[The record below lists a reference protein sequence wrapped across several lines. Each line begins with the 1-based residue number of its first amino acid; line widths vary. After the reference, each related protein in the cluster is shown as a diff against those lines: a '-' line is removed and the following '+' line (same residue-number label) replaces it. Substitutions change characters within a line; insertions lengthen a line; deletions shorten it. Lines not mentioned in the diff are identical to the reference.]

1 MNRIGLGWGLAL
13 TVALAPAIAQTP
25 ATQWKE
31 VRGRGVS
38 VQLPLTF
45 EGGDL
50 EGEMP
55 EVLQRLRLLGKDFEP
70 TVRAIEAN
78 RSAFVLY
85 AFDRRR
91 GASGALTNLNI
102 GAAKVPSNLPLA
114 AVVDLN
120 IKELPKPFR
129 VVSRQIQG
137 DNQTAI
143 LKLESTVEAFRLSQ
157 LQYFVRQGNT
167 VYVLT
172 YTTERSEFA
181 AREPAFRQ
189 SAASFRAE

>member
-1 MNRIGLGWGLAL
+1 MAI
-13 TVALAPAIAQTP
+13 APAPAQAPT
-25 ATQWKE
+25 AGWKE

-38 VQLPLTF
+38 VQLPASF

-55 EVLQRLRLLGKDFEP
+55 EVLQRLRLLGQDFEP
-70 TVRAIEAN
+70 TVRAIETN
-78 RSAFVLY
+78 RSSFLLY

-91 GASGALTNLNI
+91 GNTGALTNLNV

-114 AVVDLN
+114 TVVDLN

-129 VVSRQIQG
+129 VVSRQMQG
-137 DNQTAI
+137 DNQTTI
-143 LKLESTVEAFRLSQ
+143 LKLESTIEAFRLSQ
-157 LQYFVRQGNT
+157 LQYFIRRGNT

-172 YTTERSEFA
+172 YTTERSEFV
-181 AREPAFRQ
+181 AREPVFRQ
-189 SAASFRAE
+189 SAATFRSE